1 MHNFPMFFK
10 QKDFYIRNS
19 KSANNV
25 HMMSMQNSPMPLI
38 HVNFIQKLNAK
49 FVNHVKGIH
58 REKAPSNKVPEE
70 TKSMNIDIG
79 TSNQLFRRVLKV
91 K

>member
-1 MHNFPMFFK
+1 
-10 QKDFYIRNS
+10 
-19 KSANNV
+19 
-25 HMMSMQNSPMPLI
+25 MPLI

-58 REKAPSNKVPEE
+58 REKTLTNKVPEQ

-79 TSNQLFRRVLKV
+79 TSNQLFMGKFLK
-91 K
+91 

>member
-1 MHNFPMFFK
+1 
-10 QKDFYIRNS
+10 
-19 KSANNV
+19 
-25 HMMSMQNSPMPLI
+25 MPPI

-58 REKAPSNKVPEE
+58 MEKAPSNKVPEQ

-79 TSNQLFRRVLKV
+79 ASNQLFIGKFLK
-91 K
+91 

>member
-1 MHNFPMFFK
+1 
-10 QKDFYIRNS
+10 
-19 KSANNV
+19 
-25 HMMSMQNSPMPLI
+25 MPLI

-58 REKAPSNKVPEE
+58 REKAPSNKVPEQ

-79 TSNQLFRRVLKV
+79 ASNQLFIGTFLK
-91 K
+91 